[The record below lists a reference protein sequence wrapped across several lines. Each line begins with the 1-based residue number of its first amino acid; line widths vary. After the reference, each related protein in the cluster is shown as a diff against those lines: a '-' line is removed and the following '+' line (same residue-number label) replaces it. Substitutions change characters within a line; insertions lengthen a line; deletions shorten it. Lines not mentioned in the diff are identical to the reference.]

1 MKRSLIEIW
10 GDIVDAKEL
19 IFSILIIST
28 TTMSLHLL
36 APESTNLPMGLFFGL
51 GGAVLGFIITI
62 LLFKPKRAITI
73 EKEDVE

>member
-1 MKRSLIEIW
+1 MKKSFIEIW

-28 TTMSLHLL
+28 TTMTLHLL
-36 APESTNLPMGLFFGL
+36 APASSTLPMGLFFGL

-62 LLFKPKRAITI
+62 FLFKPKRSITI
-73 EKEDVE
+73 KEEETE